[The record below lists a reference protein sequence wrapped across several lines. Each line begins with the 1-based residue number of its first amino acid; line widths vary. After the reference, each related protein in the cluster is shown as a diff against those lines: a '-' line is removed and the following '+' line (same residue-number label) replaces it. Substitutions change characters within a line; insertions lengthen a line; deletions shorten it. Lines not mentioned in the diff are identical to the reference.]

1 MALQGCD
8 FEQRRRRW
16 RSWRLRTEMVAVGGT
31 PGGRERGWR
40 TEMVAVGS
48 RRPWILSLPYPL
60 VISSPPTGINGT
72 EKIEMIVLNSSMKIM
87 EYKYNTKAFKDMKN
101 LRFLQIDGIHLG
113 GNFKHLPCKALR
125 CLRCNQCPLKYIPS
139 GYFFEKLVKLEMRKS
154 NIKEFGAPLKICLRD
169 WKSLK
174 MLPQLPQ
181 KLMSLEAINCESLE
195 TVHLPKKLKHVHF
208 DNCIKLKEIQ
218 WENAQ
223 FLRNIKLR
231 GVPNIKFSET
241 INQVLKV
248 SKLNYKIKF
257 EGYLPRNET
266 LSWIK
271 FEENGSSIS
280 FQWPQLISKLE
291 LLGICIWVV
300 LPRLERYP
308 HDEYYGRIEKDGFKV
323 WSRRWYSFLDA
334 YSEAEL
340 LEEGGYDSFVDF
352 IPQESFEDIKAG
364 KIFKVIPKLINILGV
379 FESFSKF
386 KYVKK
391 GMEHKVRVEVLY
403 RDREDGLLQFLPL
416 TKLDSNTDDEV
427 LYRDREDGVLQFLDD
442 DDDDEEEEG
451 GFLQFLD
458 DDDEE
463 GGFLQFLDDDEEEEE
478 EEGGFLQFLDD
489 DDDEEEEDGFLQF
502 LDDEEEEDGFL
513 QFLDDEEEEEDG
525 FLQFDEEEEDDF

>member
-1 MALQGCD
+1 MLTSL
-8 FEQRRRRW
+8 RR
-16 RSWRLRTEMVAVGGT
+16 LYLEGT
-31 PGGRERGWR
+31 N
-40 TEMVAVGS
+40 
-48 RRPWILSLPYPL
+48 ILNLPSNTSHL
-60 VISSPPTGINGT
+60 LKPPKSIP
-72 EKIEMIVLNSSMKIM
+72 
-87 EYKYNTKAFKDMKN
+87 N
-101 LRFLQIDGIHLG
+101 LRRSFFQNNHLQLIQKFPPNLEVIMLSFCNNLEVVSATFPTCLAHITLCGCTDL
-113 GNFKHLPCKALR
+113 KMLPEL
-125 CLRCNQCPLKYIPS
+125 PHT
-139 GYFFEKLVKLEMRKS
+139 LVQ
-154 NIKEFGAPLKICLRD
+154 ICLRD

-391 GMEHKVRVEVLY
+391 
-403 RDREDGLLQFLPL
+403 
-416 TKLDSNTDDEV
+416 
-427 LYRDREDGVLQFLDD
+427 DD
-442 DDDDEEEEG
+442 D
-451 GFLQFLD
+451 
-458 DDDEE
+458 
-463 GGFLQFLDDDEEEEE
+463 EEEE